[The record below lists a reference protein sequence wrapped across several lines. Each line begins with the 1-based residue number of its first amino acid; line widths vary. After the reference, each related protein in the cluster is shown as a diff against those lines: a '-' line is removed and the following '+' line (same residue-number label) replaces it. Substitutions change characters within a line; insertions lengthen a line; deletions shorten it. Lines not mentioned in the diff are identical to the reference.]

1 MNNEEIKEIN
11 KHISDALEQW
21 SDILLE
27 SDAKDWSYY
36 LNYTDRDLLNA
47 LQIFFC
53 VASNI
58 AVKKGSLNYENIEE
72 KNAKLKEC
80 IKDTFGFDTVDLAKK
95 VLQNEKDTEQVKY
108 WGSIN

>member
-1 MNNEEIKEIN
+1 MNKEEIKEIN

-58 AVKKGSLNYENIEE
+58 GIKNGSLNYDNIEE
-72 KNAKLKEC
+72 KITKLKEC

-95 VLQNEKDTEQVKY
+95 VLVKDEKDTE
-108 WGSIN
+108 